1 MITEYE
7 IATII
12 EDLTIKEEVSAL
24 KKKFLKAESPLYK
37 MNNHDFLSLILLTPH
52 VGVALANGSVSLF
65 EELSLN
71 KKARKFSRGGT
82 FLRKDP
88 VVHAMN
94 LLINGYDKWE
104 EEFLAALASVMYQT
118 FEKSHLLLKEE
129 ESNLPSEEFHRLVM
143 KTPYIFVKYL
153 KAFFLTEEDAIPLE
167 RKISAVEYDK
177 VLFIGKKLGL
187 EQVAIF
193 KMFCAT
199 FNVK

>member
-12 EDLTIKEEVSAL
+12 ENTNIKGEVSAL
-24 KKKFLKAESPLYK
+24 KKRFLKAESPLYK
-37 MNNHDFLSLILLTPH
+37 MTDHDFLSLILLTPH
-52 VGVALANGSVSLF
+52 VGLALANGSVSLF

-71 KKARKFSRGGT
+71 KKARKFSKGGT

-94 LLINGYDKWE
+94 LLINSFEKWE
-104 EEFLAALASVMYQT
+104 DEFLEALHSVMYQT
-118 FEKSHLLLKEE
+118 FEKDHLLLKEE
-129 ESNLPSEEFHRLVM
+129 VENLPSEAFDHLIM

-153 KAFFLTEEDAIPLE
+153 KAFFLTEEDAITIE
-167 RKISAVEYDK
+167 RKINAVEYDK
-177 VLFIGKKLGL
+177 ILFVGKKLEL
-187 EQVAIF
+187 DEVAIF
-193 KMFCAT
+193 KLFCAT